1 MAIPSEP
8 AVAVIRVEL
17 RAIERLYD
25 IDAHRRVIGTQ
36 ADPQVVLDRSTP
48 GTGQMRRGDLV
59 DEYGRVVERARGVMP
74 GVYQSLRITGA
85 DVGMRTF
92 SRARA
97 QPPSHVWIYMFTSSD
112 AAGASMT
119 LAGEWWAD
127 TDGLR
132 AVDLRAQAGKSTR
145 FASGPVLAALHLEV
159 RTLVREQGPH
169 HWFLCSQYQ
178 LPWARLGAMAATG
191 ERLASRC
198 HRLFDEMWTDGR
210 VDGGPP
216 KTMWE
221 LGDALRDG
229 KPLSFVVYVVDPLV
243 EAVTRTVRYVAVLD
257 AWQAVTRELAKDD
270 EYRLAKRIEGIPRPH
285 ADLVAGGLGHYLLG
299 KERESRR
306 LLDLVLALHDDLMR
320 WIGRSQKRERSTR
333 ELGGAMVHADTW
345 YFGDGVA
352 GASPRAKADDAWT
365 SPFCA
370 QVDDLNHEDTPDASF
385 GGVGAVVAFVH
396 ARLGDLADGQAFM
409 REMVIAADNN
419 RLPDADGGAGL
430 LFECRRK
437 ASATVAETVA
447 GLMQHYAPAWV
458 MAYRAEALP
467 KLAALALKLKVFE
480 LSKKYKYKALRT
492 KRWRARKTHKRL
504 EAEGAEK
511 LAEYYHLEVDVA
523 SVRRLGMTQR
533 ALDRLMVGIELFNLH
548 ASLRDFAQ
556 EKDPWA
562 ALGLLGSSIDAYSA
576 MTKLSPRLE
585 RVSVTLGGVTRTV
598 EIAPM
603 LSVLSSS
610 VDVVLGARDA
620 IASTNAAQRSGHVMR
635 TMGAYL
641 TIGGTF
647 ASATPWGAVMTIAG
661 VALQSAG
668 SWIASVSDDLQ
679 VFLRHCRWGE
689 RSRLDG
695 VVAVFSDSNGF
706 GYDGPLESLRGDTAA
721 QLRALDW
728 LMYRFDPRFEVF
740 DGGPALSTS
749 FLFLTMNPPEG
760 LGPRS
765 RWTVDLEVLARG
777 TSRVMKR
784 YQWSSTEDEDNVE
797 ISANEQLVVIDC
809 PPPVLDGRARIGA
822 QWGKVKVRGTIVL
835 DVLGD
840 GREHV
845 TRRIDRDFDLPW

>member
-1 MAIPSEP
+1 MAIPSAP

-17 RAIERLYD
+17 RVVERLYD
-25 IDAHRRVIGTQ
+25 VVARRRVIGTQ
-36 ADPQVVLDRSTP
+36 ADPLVVFDNSMGP
-48 GTGQMRRGDLV
+48 VRRGDLV
-59 DEYGRVVERARGVMP
+59 DEQGRVVERVRGAMT

-92 SRARA
+92 ARARA
-97 QPPSHVWIYMFTSSD
+97 NPPSEVWIYMFTSRD
-112 AAGASMT
+112 ADGASMS

-127 TDGLR
+127 AEGLR
-132 AVDLRAQAGKSTR
+132 AVDLSAQAGRSTR
-145 FASGPVLAALHLEV
+145 FASGPVLSALHLEV
-159 RTLVREQGPH
+159 RTLVREDGPH

-178 LPWARLGAMAATG
+178 LPWPRLTEMAATG
-191 ERLASRC
+191 KRLASRC
-198 HRLFDEMWTDGR
+198 HRLFDEMWTDAR
-210 VDGGPP
+210 VEGGPP
-216 KTMWE
+216 KSMWE

-229 KPLSFVVYVVDPLV
+229 RPLSFVVYVVDPLM
-243 EAVTRTVRYVAVLD
+243 EAVTRTVRYVAALD
-257 AWQAVTRELAKDD
+257 AWQAVTRVLAKDD

-285 ADLVAGGLGHYLLG
+285 ADLVAGPLDHYLLG

-306 LLDLVLALHDDLMR
+306 LLELVLAQHDDLMR
-320 WIGRSQKRERSTR
+320 WIGRSQKREHTTR
-333 ELGGAMVHADTW
+333 ELGGAMVLADTW
-345 YFGDGVA
+345 YFGEGVA
-352 GASPRAKADDAWT
+352 GASPRTKADDAWT
-365 SPFCA
+365 SPFSA

-385 GGVGAVVAFVH
+385 GGVGAVVTFVH
-396 ARLGDLADGQAFM
+396 ARLGELADGQAFM
-409 REMVIAADNN
+409 RELVIAAEHD
-419 RLPDADGGAGL
+419 RLPESDGGAGL

-447 GLMQHYAPAWV
+447 GLMQNFAPAWV
-458 MAYRAEALP
+458 AAYRAEALP

-480 LSKKYKYKALRT
+480 LGKKYAFKALRT
-492 KRWRARKTHKRL
+492 KRWRARKTHRRL
-504 EAEGAEK
+504 EAEGVEK
-511 LAEYYHLEVDVA
+511 LAEYYHLEVDVP

-548 ASLRDFAQ
+548 ASLCAFA
-556 EKDPWA
+556 EERDPWA

-576 MTKLSPRLE
+576 VTKLYPRLE
-585 RVSVTLGGVTRTV
+585 RASVTLRGVTRTV
-598 EIAPM
+598 EIAPV
-603 LSVLSSS
+603 LSVLSSGI
-610 VDVVLGARDA
+610 DVVLGARDA
-620 IASTNAAQRSGHVMR
+620 IASRNAAQRGGHVMR

-641 TIGGTF
+641 TIGGTV
-647 ASATPWGAVMTIAG
+647 ASASPWGAVMTIAG

-668 SWIASVSDDLQ
+668 SWIAAVSDDLQ

-689 RSRLDG
+689 PSRLDG

-706 GYDGPLESLRGDTAA
+706 GYDGPLESLKNDVAA

-728 LMYRFDPRFEVF
+728 LMYRFDPSFEVF

-749 FLFLTMNPPEG
+749 FLLLTMNPPRG

-765 RWTVDLEVLARG
+765 RWTVDLDVLAHG

-784 YQWSSTEDEDNVE
+784 YHWSSSEDADNVE

-809 PPPVLDGRARIGA
+809 PPPVLDGRQRMGAR
-822 QWGKVKVRGTIVL
+822 WGKVKVRGTIVL